1 VQLREILGRDV
12 KSQVGEFCLQAI
24 AGRYPMDRN
33 ATRDATQADFA
44 LLFAPGGKIESL
56 FTQKLAPYVDT
67 STRPWR
73 FRQVDGTAL
82 GGDVGTLPQFQ
93 RAAAIRETFFP
104 SGSTP
109 SLRLDFKP
117 VEMDPGLTQF
127 SLDVDGQSV
136 KYAHGPQTSTSV
148 QWPGPRG
155 SAEVRVQI
163 NPPGAS
169 GTSGMVTSGPWAL
182 FRMFDRTRI
191 EPGNS
196 PERFRATF
204 TVDGRKAVFD
214 VTASSVRNPF
224 TLRELTE
231 FSCPTGL

>member
-1 VQLREILGRDV
+1 
-12 KSQVGEFCLQAI
+12 
-24 AGRYPMDRN
+24 
-33 ATRDATQADFA
+33 
-44 LLFAPGGKIESL
+44 
-56 FTQKLAPYVDT
+56 
-67 STRPWR
+67 
-73 FRQVDGTAL
+73 
-82 GGDVGTLPQFQ
+82 
-93 RAAAIRETFFP
+93 
-104 SGSTP
+104 
-109 SLRLDFKP
+109 LRLEFKP
-117 VEMDPGLTQF
+117 VEMDPTLTQF

-136 KYAHGPQTSTSV
+136 KYAHGPQIPMSV

-155 SAEVRVQI
+155 SSEVRVQVT
-163 NPPGAS
+163 PAGPT

-224 TLRELTE
+224 VLRELVE
-231 FSCPTGL
+231 FSCPMGL